1 MDVCM
6 LCKSALPREAGRFLC
21 TNSGCCV
28 KTGWLEISLSW
39 NQRADSHHPGYVV
52 GTWWPE
58 GLVRNDSKADSHDRH
73 DDSHKH
79 QGLCEDWVAWGARH
93 LTIPQRTLATD
104 APTAHTRRLPYKDCV
119 CFNVPTYVCTYVAG
133 WEIEAQAFDDMWVVR
148 RGLRQLRASRPSE
161 AFELEGR
168 G

>member
-1 MDVCM
+1 M

-28 KTGWLEISLSW
+28 KTGWLEISLSL

-58 GLVRNDSKADSHDRH
+58 GLVRNDSKEDSHDRH
-73 DDSHKH
+73 GNSHKQ
-79 QGLCEDWVAWGARH
+79 QGFCEDWAAWGARR

-119 CFNVPTYVCTYVAG
+119 CINVPTYVCTYVAG
-133 WEIEAQAFDDMWVVR
+133 REIEAQAFDDMWVVR